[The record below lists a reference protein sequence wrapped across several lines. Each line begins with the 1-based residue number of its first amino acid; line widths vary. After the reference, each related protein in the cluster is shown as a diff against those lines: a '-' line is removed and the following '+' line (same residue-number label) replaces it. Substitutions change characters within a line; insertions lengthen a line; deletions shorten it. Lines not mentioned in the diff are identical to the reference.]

1 MSALGQ
7 KRTFTHLRLMSAL
20 PPKADIAERGW
31 HVRQV
36 PKAGIPYRGK
46 EPHYSITSSLLEA
59 GTKSTT

>member
-1 MSALGQ
+1 
-7 KRTFTHLRLMSAL
+7 MSAL